1 MSSAFTFVDE
11 LSPAARDRLDRA
23 LLPLQAPAHRQLVRK
38 GDRVGGVYLVEEGS
52 LRVYTISAE
61 GRETTLYW
69 IGPGES
75 CFLAINCTFK
85 DVLYPAWVE
94 SEAATRGS
102 IIPAPVFRELHAHEP
117 ALQRFTFDALSG
129 RLFEFMGI
137 LEEVVSQDLEHRLAA
152 FLQRKA
158 DEEGRVQM
166 SQEVIA
172 NHLGTAREVV
182 SRLLR
187 GLVARRLVRTG
198 RGHVEILDDRALA
211 RFFGDYSPASS

>member
-1 MSSAFTFVDE
+1 MGSAFAFVDE
-11 LSPAARDRLDRA
+11 LSAPARERFEQTLI
-23 LLPLQAPAHRQLVRK
+23 PLEAPAHRQLVHK
-38 GDRVGGVYLVEEGS
+38 GDRVGGVYLIEEGL

-61 GRETTLYW
+61 GQETTLYW

-75 CFLAINCTFK
+75 CFFAINCTFK

-94 SEAATRGS
+94 SEAPTRGS
-102 IIPAPVFRELHAHEP
+102 IVPASVFRELYTREP

-137 LEEVVSQDLEHRLAA
+137 LEEVVSLDLEHRLAT
-152 FLQRKA
+152 FLLRKA
-158 DEEGRVQM
+158 DAGSRVQM
-166 SQEVIA
+166 SQETIA

-187 GLVARRLVRTG
+187 GLVARRFIRTG
-198 RGHVEILDDRALA
+198 RGHVEIVDRPPLA
-211 RFFGDYSPASS
+211 RFCGVERGG

>member
-1 MSSAFTFVDE
+1 MSPASRSAFGFVDE
-11 LSPAARDRLDRA
+11 LSPAARERFEHA
-23 LLPLQAPAHRQLVRK
+23 LLPLLAPAHRQLVHK

-94 SEAATRGS
+94 SEAPTRGS
-102 IIPAPVFRELHAHEP
+102 IIPAPVFRELYTQEP
-117 ALQRFTFDALSG
+117 ALQRFTFDALCG

-152 FLQRKA
+152 FLLRKA
-158 DEEGRVQM
+158 DTAGRVQM
-166 SQEVIA
+166 SQEMIA
-172 NHLGTAREVV
+172 NHLGTAREVI

-187 GLVARRLVRTG
+187 GLVARELIRTG
-198 RGHVEILDDRALA
+198 RGHVDIVDARALA
-211 RFFGDYSPASS
+211 RFSGT